1 MTRSEEEIDA
11 VLNKC
16 SESIEAGRSAWP
28 GMTFEQG
35 VDAALRWVNG
45 DTDETPMED

>member
-1 MTRSEEEIDA
+1 MSKSEEEIDA

-16 SESIEAGRSAWP
+16 AEQIDAGGSAWP
-28 GMTFEQG
+28 GMTYEQG

-45 DTDETPMED
+45 DTDENPMED